1 MQNNSHKSLTL
12 HKQPFYQHYLY
23 SQAYINFEKAGCWFV
38 SSRPSWWY
46 QNQLFKYPQRHL
58 SLLSWPFVCKHNS
71 ITFSN
76 LLKYLTLVNLFHFA
90 ILFFTWITDIVIVNL
105 KYDTRCDIQYTFLKG
120 HPGIYLP
127 IQHTWNNG

>member
-23 SQAYINFEKAGCWFV
+23 SQAYINFEKAGCWVV

-76 LLKYLTLVNLFHFA
+76 LLKYLTLENLFHFA
-90 ILFFTWITDIVIVNL
+90 IFFYLNYRYCDCKFKVRYKMRYTIHILERAPWHLFANPTYL
-105 KYDTRCDIQYTFLKG
+105 K
-120 HPGIYLP
+120 
-127 IQHTWNNG
+127 